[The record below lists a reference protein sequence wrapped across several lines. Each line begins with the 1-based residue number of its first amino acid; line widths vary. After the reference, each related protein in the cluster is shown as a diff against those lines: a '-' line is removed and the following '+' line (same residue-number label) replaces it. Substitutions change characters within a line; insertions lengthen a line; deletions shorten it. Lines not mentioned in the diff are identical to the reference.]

1 MRGFG
6 LRKIYNA
13 YGADILIAN
22 EEIRVVFCHSDIRA
36 AGRFSAVVPISQ
48 SGISTSGNKPRDI
61 KKHYAVAVR
70 KDQHRAIV
78 SEYHAVGV
86 SADMDDPGERDSTC
100 FSCEYGNFR
109 GRVRVACLAVPRR
122 QRDENPAAVLTR
134 KRLKRVRT
142 R

>member
-1 MRGFG
+1 MRPTS
-6 LRKIYNA
+6 A
-13 YGADILIAN
+13 
-22 EEIRVVFCHSDIRA
+22 
-36 AGRFSAVVPISQ
+36 FSAKCEALASARFITLMVPTFSSLTKRYVSSSVTVIYVRPGASVPSFQYPKAGFPRPEIS
-48 SGISTSGNKPRDI
+48 R
-61 KKHYAVAVR
+61 YAVAVR

-134 KRLKRVRT
+134 KRLK
-142 R
+142 